1 MWNLYLRIFKMTNFT
16 TFQNLMKLT
25 IMCIYRT
32 ETVKMFQITVKIY
45 TFHLEVS
52 CRKIDS
58 GKIVMYFRFLC
69 NTYAQTKT
77 D

>member
-1 MWNLYLRIFKMTNFT
+1 M
-16 TFQNLMKLT
+16 
-25 IMCIYRT
+25 YRT